1 MNNAVRPAGF
11 FTDQPARRPLAG
23 TRCGGLTSFS
33 CTARRA
39 VPPQPFCTV
48 KRTQDVC
55 EPPPLET
62 KGRMQASR
70 LQYPLVGRRIGIKC
84 MSQAQAICDTLRTAH
99 IAPFAVARLQAGRDF
114 RASLQAN
121 SQTPGSPS
129 PLRRRRSDAD
139 AVTPTTWRDGGELP
153 VAEAPVTL
161 QPRSGRLLIHS
172 QLLLEDSIN
181 FHSSFAH

>member
-1 MNNAVRPAGF
+1 MYCSILNNAACSAGF
-11 FTDQPARRPLAG
+11 FTDQPARRPLTG

-33 CTARRA
+33 RPARRA
-39 VPPQPFCTV
+39 VPPQPFCTA
-48 KRTQDVC
+48 KRTQDVR
-55 EPPPLET
+55 EPSPLET

-70 LQYPLVGRRIGIKC
+70 LQYPLVGRRIGTKC

-99 IAPFAVARLQAGRDF
+99 IAPFAVACLQAGRGF
-114 RASLQAN
+114 RVSLQAN

-161 QPRSGRLLIHS
+161 QPVAV
-172 QLLLEDSIN
+172 D
-181 FHSSFAH
+181 F